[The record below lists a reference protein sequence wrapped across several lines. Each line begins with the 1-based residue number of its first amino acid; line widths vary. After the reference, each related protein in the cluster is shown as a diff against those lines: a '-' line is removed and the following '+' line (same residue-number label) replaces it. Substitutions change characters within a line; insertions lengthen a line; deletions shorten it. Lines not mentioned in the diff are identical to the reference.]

1 VSGALPLVTALYAA
15 LLALL
20 AVALGAWVVTLRV
33 RHRVGL
39 GDGGQ
44 SRLTRAIRAHGNLLE
59 TAPLALLLLLL
70 LAELTAAL
78 PVVGLQATGLALL
91 CGRLLHAAG
100 LARSGGASPPRFVG
114 MLLTWLVTVA
124 LAGALLL
131 RWLRA

>member
-1 VSGALPLVTALYAA
+1 MSGALPLVTALYAA

-20 AVALGAWVVTLRV
+20 AVALGAWVATLRV

-70 LAELTAAL
+70 AELTAAL
-78 PVVGLQATGLALL
+78 PAVGLQAAGLALL
-91 CGRLLHAAG
+91 CGRLLQAAG

>member
-59 TAPLALLLLLL
+59 TAPLALLLLL

>member
-1 VSGALPLVTALYAA
+1 MSGALPLVTALYAA

-59 TAPLALLLLLL
+59 TAPLALLLLL